1 MSERLHP
8 LKLVS
13 VLLGY
18 PDDAR
23 REAAAALGDFELRPV
38 RGRDEDTLRE
48 FAAWYAATPL
58 AELERLYVDTFD
70 FTKSCGLHLTYHVY
84 GDQRKRGVAMLEI
97 KERMRAAGF
106 EPPGT
111 ELPDYLPLLLEFAAL
126 TDGGRGAGPG
136 AELLEEHRVA
146 IELIRAGLAR
156 EESPFAPLLEAV
168 VAGMPKLRG
177 RTIARIR
184 RLAAEGPP
192 VEEVG
197 LEPFAPPEVM
207 PR

>member
-1 MSERLHP
+1 MPESLHP
-8 LKLVS
+8 LKLAS

-18 PDDAR
+18 PDAPR
-23 REAAAALGDFELRPV
+23 REAAAAVGEFELRPV
-38 RGRDEDTLRE
+38 RGRDEAGLRE
-48 FAAWYAATPL
+48 FAIWYAATPL
-58 AELERLYVDTFD
+58 PELERLYVDTFD

-97 KERMRAAGF
+97 KERLRAAGF
-106 EPPGT
+106 EPPDS
-111 ELPDYLPLLLEFAAL
+111 ELPDYLPVLLEFAAL
-126 TDGGRGAGPG
+126 TDGGRGGPG
-136 AELLEEHRVA
+136 LELLEEHRVA

-156 EESPFAPLLEAV
+156 EGSAFEPLLDAV
-168 VAGMPKLRG
+168 VAGLPKLRS
-177 RTIARIR
+177 RTVARIR
-184 RLAAEGPP
+184 RLAADGPP

>member
-1 MSERLHP
+1 MAERLHP
-8 LKLVS
+8 LKLAS

-18 PDDAR
+18 PDEAR
-23 REAAAALGDFELRPV
+23 REAAAALPEFELRPV
-38 RGRDEDTLRE
+38 RGRDEAALRE
-48 FAAWYAATPL
+48 LAAFYAATPL
-58 AELERLYVDTFD
+58 AELERLYVNTFD

-106 EPPGT
+106 EPPGA

-126 TDGGRGAGPG
+126 TDGGRGGPG
-136 AELLEEHRVA
+136 LELLEDNRVA

-156 EESPFAPLLEAV
+156 ERSPFTPLLEAV
-168 VAGMPKLRG
+168 VAALPRLGSRK
-177 RTIARIR
+177 IARIR